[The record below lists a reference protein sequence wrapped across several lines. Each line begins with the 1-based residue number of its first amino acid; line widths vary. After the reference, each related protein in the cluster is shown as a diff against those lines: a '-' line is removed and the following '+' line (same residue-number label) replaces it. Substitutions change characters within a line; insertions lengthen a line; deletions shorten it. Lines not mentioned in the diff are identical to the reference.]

1 MEMKER
7 WQIEADIYLAE
18 KQEQEN
24 GVWAYGEVTV
34 DQLLTFQVRVLT
46 CTKENGEKTS
56 FVTYPRRQRNGKWE
70 DLVRPDKELREA
82 VTKAVHQAIQ
92 NEITKDLHLPEVT
105 VLRVTKL
112 PVRKDQTV
120 PILAVATVEVLGLT
134 VSGIT
139 VKQGKDGLFCNMPQY
154 YSEKKGYRDVV
165 HGTTKRMQEAVF
177 EKVLATYEMA
187 GKEKENAKLQNSSNS
202 WQKNL

>member
-18 KQEQEN
+18 KQEQED

-34 DQLLTFQVRVLT
+34 DQLMTFQVRVLT
-46 CTKENGEKTS
+46 CTKENGEKSS

-105 VLRVTKL
+105 VLHMTKL
-112 PVRKDQTV
+112 PVRKDQAV
-120 PILAVATVEVLGLT
+120 PVLAVATVEVLGLT

-187 GKEKENAKLQNSSNS
+187 GKEKENTK
-202 WQKNL
+202 

>member
-120 PILAVATVEVLGLT
+120 PILAVATVEILGIT

-139 VKQGKDGLFCNMPQY
+139 VKQGRAGLFCNMPQY

-187 GKEKENAKLQNSSNS
+187 GKEKENAK
-202 WQKNL
+202 

>member
-18 KQEQEN
+18 KQEQED
-24 GVWAYGEVTV
+24 GVWPYGEVTV
-34 DQLLTFQVRVLT
+34 DQLMTFQVRVLT
-46 CTKENGEKTS
+46 CTKENGEKSS

-105 VLRVTKL
+105 VLHMTKL
-112 PVRKDQTV
+112 PVRKDQAV

-187 GKEKENAKLQNSSNS
+187 GKEKENMK
-202 WQKNL
+202 

>member
-34 DQLLTFQVRVLT
+34 DQLLTFQVRVPT

-187 GKEKENAKLQNSSNS
+187 GKEKENAK
-202 WQKNL
+202 

>member
-1 MEMKER
+1 M
-7 WQIEADIYLAE
+7 
-18 KQEQEN
+18 
-24 GVWAYGEVTV
+24 
-34 DQLLTFQVRVLT
+34 
-46 CTKENGEKTS
+46 
-56 FVTYPRRQRNGKWE
+56 
-70 DLVRPDKELREA
+70 RPDKELREA

-105 VLRVTKL
+105 VLHMTKL

-177 EKVLATYEMA
+177 EKVLATYKMA
-187 GKEKENAKLQNSSNS
+187 GKEKENTK
-202 WQKNL
+202 

>member
-18 KQEQEN
+18 KQEQED

-34 DQLLTFQVRVLT
+34 DQLMTFQVRVLT

-82 VTKAVHQAIQ
+82 VTKAVRQAIQ

-105 VLRVTKL
+105 VLHMTKL

-177 EKVLATYEMA
+177 EKVLATYKMA
-187 GKEKENAKLQNSSNS
+187 GKEKENTK
-202 WQKNL
+202 

>member
-18 KQEQEN
+18 KQEQED
-24 GVWAYGEVTV
+24 GVWAYGELTV
-34 DQLLTFQVRVLT
+34 DQLMTFQVRVLT
-46 CTKENGEKTS
+46 CTKENGEKSS

-105 VLRVTKL
+105 VLHMTKL
-112 PVRKDQTV
+112 PVRKDQAV

-187 GKEKENAKLQNSSNS
+187 GKEKENTK
-202 WQKNL
+202 

>member
-18 KQEQEN
+18 KQEQED

-34 DQLLTFQVRVLT
+34 DQLMTFQVRVLT
-46 CTKENGEKTS
+46 CTKENGEKSS

-70 DLVRPDKELREA
+70 DLVRLDKELREA

-105 VLRVTKL
+105 VLHMTKL
-112 PVRKDQTV
+112 PVRKDQAV

-187 GKEKENAKLQNSSNS
+187 GKEKENTK
-202 WQKNL
+202 

>member
-18 KQEQEN
+18 KQEQED

-34 DQLLTFQVRVLT
+34 DQLMTFQVRVLT
-46 CTKENGEKTS
+46 CTKENGEKSS

-105 VLRVTKL
+105 VLHMTKL
-112 PVRKDQTV
+112 PIRKDQAV

-187 GKEKENAKLQNSSNS
+187 GKEKENTK
-202 WQKNL
+202 

>member
-1 MEMKER
+1 MEMKEQR
-7 WQIEADIYLAE
+7 QIEADIYLAE
-18 KQEQEN
+18 KQEQED

-34 DQLLTFQVRVLT
+34 NQLLTFQVRVLT
-46 CTKENGEKTS
+46 CTKANGEKSS

-70 DLVRPDKELREA
+70 DLVRPEKELREA

-92 NEITKDLHLPEVT
+92 NEITKDLHLPEIK
-105 VLRVTKL
+105 VLHLTKL

-120 PILAVATVEVLGLT
+120 PILAVATVEMLGLT

-139 VKQGKDGLFCNMPQY
+139 VKQGRDGLFCNMPQY

-165 HGTTKRMQEAVF
+165 HGTTKRMQQAVF
-177 EKVLATYEMA
+177 ETVLAAYEMA
-187 GKEKENAKLQNSSNS
+187 EKEKENTK
-202 WQKNL
+202 

>member
-18 KQEQEN
+18 KQEQED

-112 PVRKDQTV
+112 PVRKDQAV

-187 GKEKENAKLQNSSNS
+187 GKEKENTK
-202 WQKNL
+202 

>member
-92 NEITKDLHLPEVT
+92 NEITKDLHLPKVT

-187 GKEKENAKLQNSSNS
+187 GKEKENAK
-202 WQKNL
+202 

>member
-7 WQIEADIYLAE
+7 WQIEADIYLVE
-18 KQEQEN
+18 KQEQED

-34 DQLLTFQVRVLT
+34 DQLMTFQVRVLT

-105 VLRVTKL
+105 VLHMTKL
-112 PVRKDQTV
+112 PVRKDQAV

-187 GKEKENAKLQNSSNS
+187 GKEKENAK
-202 WQKNL
+202 

>member
-18 KQEQEN
+18 KQEQED

-34 DQLLTFQVRVLT
+34 DQLMTFQVRVLT
-46 CTKENGEKTS
+46 CTKENGGKSS

-105 VLRVTKL
+105 VLHMTKL
-112 PVRKDQTV
+112 PVRKDQAV

-187 GKEKENAKLQNSSNS
+187 GKEKENTK
-202 WQKNL
+202 

>member
-1 MEMKER
+1 MKER

-18 KQEQEN
+18 KQEQED

-34 DQLLTFQVRVLT
+34 DQLMTFQVRVLT

-105 VLRVTKL
+105 VLHMTKL

-177 EKVLATYEMA
+177 EKVLATYGMA
-187 GKEKENAKLQNSSNS
+187 GKEKENTK
-202 WQKNL
+202 

>member
-18 KQEQEN
+18 KQEQED

-46 CTKENGEKTS
+46 CTKENGEKSS

-105 VLRVTKL
+105 VLHMTKL
-112 PVRKDQTV
+112 PVRKDQAV

-187 GKEKENAKLQNSSNS
+187 GKEKENAK
-202 WQKNL
+202 

>member
-18 KQEQEN
+18 KQEQED

-34 DQLLTFQVRVLT
+34 DQLMTFQVRVLT
-46 CTKENGEKTS
+46 CTKENGEKSS

-82 VTKAVHQAIQ
+82 VTKAVHQALQ

-105 VLRVTKL
+105 VLHMTKL
-112 PVRKDQTV
+112 PVRKDQAV

-187 GKEKENAKLQNSSNS
+187 GKEKENTK
-202 WQKNL
+202 

>member
-7 WQIEADIYLAE
+7 WQIEADICLAE
-18 KQEQEN
+18 KQEQED

-46 CTKENGEKTS
+46 CKKEKGEKTS

-70 DLVRPDKELREA
+70 DLVRPEKELREA

-105 VLRVTKL
+105 VLHLTKL
-112 PVRKDQTV
+112 PARKDQAV
-120 PILAVATVEVLGLT
+120 PILAVATVEVLGIT

-139 VKQGKDGLFCNMPQY
+139 VKQGRDGLFCNMPQY

-177 EKVLATYEMA
+177 EKVLAAYEMA
-187 GKEKENAKLQNSSNS
+187 GKEKENTK
-202 WQKNL
+202 

>member
-18 KQEQEN
+18 KQEQED

-34 DQLLTFQVRVLT
+34 DQLMTFQVRVLT
-46 CTKENGEKTS
+46 CTKENGEKSS

-92 NEITKDLHLPEVT
+92 NEITKDLYLPEVT
-105 VLRVTKL
+105 VLHMTKL
-112 PVRKDQTV
+112 PVKKDQTV

-177 EKVLATYEMA
+177 EKVLATYEMT
-187 GKEKENAKLQNSSNS
+187 GKEKENAK
-202 WQKNL
+202 

>member
-1 MEMKER
+1 MKER

-18 KQEQEN
+18 KQEQED

-34 DQLLTFQVRVLT
+34 DQLMTFQVRVLT
-46 CTKENGEKTS
+46 CTKENGEKSS

-105 VLRVTKL
+105 VLHMTKL
-112 PVRKDQTV
+112 PVRKDQAV

-187 GKEKENAKLQNSSNS
+187 GKEKENTK
-202 WQKNL
+202 

>member
-18 KQEQEN
+18 KQEQED

-34 DQLLTFQVRVLT
+34 DQLMTFQVRVLT
-46 CTKENGEKTS
+46 CTKENGEKSS

-105 VLRVTKL
+105 VLHMTKL
-112 PVRKDQTV
+112 PVRKDQAV

-187 GKEKENAKLQNSSNS
+187 GKEKENAK
-202 WQKNL
+202 

>member
-187 GKEKENAKLQNSSNS
+187 GKEKENTK
-202 WQKNL
+202 

>member
-18 KQEQEN
+18 KQEQED

-34 DQLLTFQVRVLT
+34 DQLMTFQVRVLT
-46 CTKENGEKTS
+46 CTKENGEKSS

-92 NEITKDLHLPEVT
+92 NEITKDLYLPEVT
-105 VLRVTKL
+105 VLHMTKL
-112 PVRKDQTV
+112 PVKKDQTV

-187 GKEKENAKLQNSSNS
+187 GKEKENAK
-202 WQKNL
+202 

>member
-1 MEMKER
+1 MKEQR
-7 WQIEADIYLAE
+7 QIEADIYLAE
-18 KQEQEN
+18 KQEQED

-46 CTKENGEKTS
+46 CTKENGEKSS

-70 DLVRPDKELREA
+70 DLVRPEKELREA

-92 NEITKDLHLPEVT
+92 NEITKDLHLPEIK
-105 VLRVTKL
+105 VLHLTKL
-112 PVRKDQTV
+112 PVKKDQTV
-120 PILAVATVEVLGLT
+120 PILAVATVEILGLT

-139 VKQGKDGLFCNMPQY
+139 VKQGRDGLFCNMPQY

-165 HGTTKRMQEAVF
+165 HGTTKRMQQAVF
-177 EKVLATYEMA
+177 ETVLAAYEMA
-187 GKEKENAKLQNSSNS
+187 EKEKENTK
-202 WQKNL
+202 

>member
-18 KQEQEN
+18 KQEQED

-34 DQLLTFQVRVLT
+34 DQLMTFQVRVLT
-46 CTKENGEKTS
+46 CTKENGEKSS

-105 VLRVTKL
+105 VLHMTKL

-187 GKEKENAKLQNSSNS
+187 GREKENTK
-202 WQKNL
+202 

>member
-18 KQEQEN
+18 KQEQED

-34 DQLLTFQVRVLT
+34 DQLMTFQVRVLT
-46 CTKENGEKTS
+46 CTKENGEKSS

-105 VLRVTKL
+105 VLHMTKL
-112 PVRKDQTV
+112 PVRKDQAV

-154 YSEKKGYRDVV
+154 YSEKKGYRDVA

-187 GKEKENAKLQNSSNS
+187 GKEKENTK
-202 WQKNL
+202 

>member
-18 KQEQEN
+18 KQEQED

-34 DQLLTFQVRVLT
+34 DQLMTFQVRVLT
-46 CTKENGEKTS
+46 CTKENGEKSS

-112 PVRKDQTV
+112 PVKKDQTV

-187 GKEKENAKLQNSSNS
+187 GKEKENAK
-202 WQKNL
+202 

>member
-18 KQEQEN
+18 KQEQED

-34 DQLLTFQVRVLT
+34 DQLMTFQVRVLT
-46 CTKENGEKTS
+46 CTKENGEKSS

-105 VLRVTKL
+105 VLHMTKL
-112 PVRKDQTV
+112 PVRKDQAV

-139 VKQGKDGLFCNMPQY
+139 VKQGKDGLFCNMPRY

-187 GKEKENAKLQNSSNS
+187 GKEKENTK
-202 WQKNL
+202 

>member
-1 MEMKER
+1 MEMKKR
-7 WQIEADIYLAE
+7 WQIEAVIYLAE
-18 KQEQEN
+18 KQEQED

-34 DQLLTFQVRVLT
+34 DQLMTFQVRVLT
-46 CTKENGEKTS
+46 CTKENGEKSS

-105 VLRVTKL
+105 VLHMTKL
-112 PVRKDQTV
+112 PVRKDQAV

-187 GKEKENAKLQNSSNS
+187 GKEKENAK
-202 WQKNL
+202 

>member
-18 KQEQEN
+18 KQEQED

-34 DQLLTFQVRVLT
+34 DQLMTFQVRVLT
-46 CTKENGEKTS
+46 CTKENGEKSS

-105 VLRVTKL
+105 VLHMTKL

-187 GKEKENAKLQNSSNS
+187 GKEKENTK
-202 WQKNL
+202 

>member
-18 KQEQEN
+18 KQEQED

-34 DQLLTFQVRVLT
+34 DQLMTFQVRVLT

-112 PVRKDQTV
+112 PVKKDQTV

-187 GKEKENAKLQNSSNS
+187 GKEKENAK
-202 WQKNL
+202 

>member
-56 FVTYPRRQRNGKWE
+56 FVTYPSSSSSNPERDYKGSSSSRSNGAACDKTSGKE
-70 DLVRPDKELREA
+70 RPD
-82 VTKAVHQAIQ
+82 
-92 NEITKDLHLPEVT
+92 
-105 VLRVTKL
+105 
-112 PVRKDQTV
+112 
-120 PILAVATVEVLGLT
+120 
-134 VSGIT
+134 
-139 VKQGKDGLFCNMPQY
+139 
-154 YSEKKGYRDVV
+154 
-165 HGTTKRMQEAVF
+165 
-177 EKVLATYEMA
+177 
-187 GKEKENAKLQNSSNS
+187 SSNS
-202 WQKNL
+202 GSCNGGSFGTYRFRYYCKAG

>member
-18 KQEQEN
+18 KQEQED

-92 NEITKDLHLPEVT
+92 NEITKDLYLPEVT
-105 VLRVTKL
+105 VLHMTKL
-112 PVRKDQTV
+112 PVKKDQTV

-139 VKQGKDGLFCNMPQY
+139 VKQGKEGLFCNMPQY

-187 GKEKENAKLQNSSNS
+187 GKEKENAK
-202 WQKNL
+202 

>member
-46 CTKENGEKTS
+46 CTKENGEKSS

-105 VLRVTKL
+105 VLHMTKL
-112 PVRKDQTV
+112 PVRKDQAV

-187 GKEKENAKLQNSSNS
+187 GKEKENAK
-202 WQKNL
+202 

>member
-18 KQEQEN
+18 KQEHED

-34 DQLLTFQVRVLT
+34 DQLMTFQVRVLT
-46 CTKENGEKTS
+46 CTKENGEKSS

-105 VLRVTKL
+105 VLHMTKL
-112 PVRKDQTV
+112 PVRKDQAV

-187 GKEKENAKLQNSSNS
+187 GKEKENTK
-202 WQKNL
+202 

>member
-112 PVRKDQTV
+112 PVRKDQAV

-187 GKEKENAKLQNSSNS
+187 GKEKENTK
-202 WQKNL
+202 

>member
-18 KQEQEN
+18 KQEQED

-34 DQLLTFQVRVLT
+34 DQLMTFQVRVLT
-46 CTKENGEKTS
+46 CTKENGEKSS

-105 VLRVTKL
+105 VLHMTKL
-112 PVRKDQTV
+112 PVRKDQAV

-187 GKEKENAKLQNSSNS
+187 VKEKENTK
-202 WQKNL
+202 

>member
-1 MEMKER
+1 MEMKEQR
-7 WQIEADIYLAE
+7 QIEADIYLAE
-18 KQEQEN
+18 KQEQED

-34 DQLLTFQVRVLT
+34 NQLLTFQVRVLI
-46 CTKENGEKTS
+46 CTKANGEKSS

-70 DLVRPDKELREA
+70 DLVRPEKELREA

-92 NEITKDLHLPEVT
+92 NEITKDLHLPEIK
-105 VLRVTKL
+105 VLHLTKL

-120 PILAVATVEVLGLT
+120 PILAVATVEMLGLT

-139 VKQGKDGLFCNMPQY
+139 VKQGRDGLFCNMPQY

-165 HGTTKRMQEAVF
+165 HGTTKRMQQAVF
-177 EKVLATYEMA
+177 ETVLAAYEMA
-187 GKEKENAKLQNSSNS
+187 EKEKENTK
-202 WQKNL
+202 